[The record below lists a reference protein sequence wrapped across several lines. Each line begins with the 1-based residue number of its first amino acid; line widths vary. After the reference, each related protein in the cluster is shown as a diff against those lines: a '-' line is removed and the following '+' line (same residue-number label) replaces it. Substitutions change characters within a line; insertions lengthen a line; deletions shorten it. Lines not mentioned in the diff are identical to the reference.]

1 MTELE
6 KFVKVLR
13 EQLKVSKM
21 GASIGDVIKFVYLK
35 QEYMVI
41 NLEQLNLAY
50 CEKFIE
56 PNPERYYGSFIRFCG
71 KSMAYAYRQSQFGFI
86 FSYNNTQVIKHINL
100 NHYRS
105 DLLHFLAKKF
115 DDYEFGIDD
124 NNEISMHLKS
134 FGNQWNKLGLESKV
148 EQAVHN
154 YNRYHPDYPVHAAS
168 YIRLTDYHWKEKY
181 IFSVNF

>member
-6 KFVKVLR
+6 KFVKALR
-13 EQLKVSKM
+13 EQLQYSKM
-21 GASIGDVIKFVYLK
+21 RESIGDMIKFVYLK
-35 QEYMVI
+35 KEYLIV

-56 PNPERYYGSFIRFCG
+56 PNPEKYYQSFIRFCG
-71 KSMAYAYRQSQFGFI
+71 RAMAYANKRAEFGFI

-105 DLLHFLAKKF
+105 DLIHILAKKF
-115 DDYEFGIDD
+115 EDYEFNI
-124 NNEISMHLKS
+124 NNENEISMHLKS

-148 EQAVHN
+148 EQAVYN
-154 YNRYHPDYPVHAAS
+154 YNRYNPSYLVHATT
-168 YIRLTDYHWKEKY
+168 YIRLEDYHYREKY